1 MRNVLH
7 NALTLATAAAVLIPG
22 AAQAELRIVTTTND
36 LGYLARAIGG
46 KDATVDT
53 ICKGAQD
60 PHFVQAK
67 PSYMVT
73 LSRANLVVAVGLE
86 LEVGWLPLLLQGARN
101 PEVSPGHRGYYEAGA
116 AITPIDVPSGAID
129 RSKGDLHPYGNPHF
143 WLDPE
148 NTKLAAKGIA
158 AKMAELDPDHAASYT
173 ANLGALLSRLDAASK
188 RWSATMAPFKGTKIV
203 TYHATFNYFYRRY
216 GLEALGYVEEKPGIP
231 AGASHLAAL
240 IRQMQAAK
248 VPVLFH
254 ESYYDEATSK
264 LVAERS
270 GARLIVLPTSVGGAE
285 GVDSYEA
292 LMDRLVSS
300 FEKAMLEQR
309 RGS

>member
-1 MRNVLH
+1 MNHLLRH
-7 NALTLATAAAVLIPG
+7 FLTLAAAIAVVLPG
-22 AAQAELRIVTTTND
+22 AARAELRVVTTTSD
-36 LGYLARAIGG
+36 LGYLAKAIGG
-46 KDATVDT
+46 KDVAVDT

-86 LEVGWLPLLLQGARN
+86 LEVGWLPLLIQGARN
-101 PEVSPGHRGYYEAGA
+101 PEVSPGHRGYYEAGS
-116 AITPIDVPSGAID
+116 AIAPIDVPTGALD

-148 NTKLAAKGIA
+148 NMKLAAQGLA
-158 AKMAELDPDHAASYT
+158 ARMSELDADHAPSYAANLNALLARLDT
-173 ANLGALLSRLDAASK
+173 ANK
-188 RWSATMAPFKGTKIV
+188 RWSATMAPFRGTKIV
-203 TYHATFNYFYRRY
+203 TYHATFNYFYRRF

-231 AGASHLAAL
+231 AGASHLATL

-254 ESYYDEATSK
+254 ENYYDEATSK

-270 GARLIVLPTSVGGAE
+270 GAQLIVLPTSIGGAE
-285 GVDSYEA
+285 GIDSYEA
-292 LMDRLVSS
+292 LMDRLVGS
-300 FEKAMLEQR
+300 FTKAMADQR